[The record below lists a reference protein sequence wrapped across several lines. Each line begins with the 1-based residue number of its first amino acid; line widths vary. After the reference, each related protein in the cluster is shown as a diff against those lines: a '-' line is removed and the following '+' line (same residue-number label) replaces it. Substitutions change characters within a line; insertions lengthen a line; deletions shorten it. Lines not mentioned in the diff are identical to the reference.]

1 MFVSLRTY
9 LERPLETIL
18 LPSEPQTWLT
28 GSEVEPAAL
37 DMNDDAVDEQEEQA
51 TWPER
56 SDVRNAGVELVQ
68 QETVV
73 LVVDLVESVRLM
85 REHEAYTIRRLTDF
99 VRIATT
105 EILPRHRGV
114 LVKSLGDGLMA
125 RFEAVPDA
133 VDAAA
138 EMHRTLAAQ
147 NASIPEHQH
156 FHLRAGVNAGLA
168 WSDGTDIYG
177 TGVNLA
183 SRLATLAALVRRS
196 PARQRMSSLR
206 RPWPLWR
213 NAARSSAA
221 PPHATSLPTVWTL
234 RAKISG
240 IAFSS
245 TLRSRF
251 ARIASGRQVDIQASL
266 GGATTERPWNPR
278 SP

>member
-37 DMNDDAVDEQEEQA
+37 DMNDDAVDEQEDQA

-99 VRIATT
+99 VRIATA
-105 EILPRHRGV
+105 EILPRYRGV

-147 NASIPEHQH
+147 NASIPEDQH
-156 FHLRAGVNAGLA
+156 FHLARRSQRRVGVERRDRYLRNRRELGVTTGNAG
-168 WSDGTDIYG
+168 
-177 TGVNLA
+177 
-183 SRLATLAALVRRS
+183 
-196 PARQRMSSLR
+196 
-206 RPWPLWR
+206 RP
-213 NAARSSAA
+213 
-221 PPHATSLPTVWTL
+221 
-234 RAKISG
+234 
-240 IAFSS
+240 
-245 TLRSRF
+245 
-251 ARIASGRQVDIQASL
+251 
-266 GGATTERPWNPR
+266 
-278 SP
+278 